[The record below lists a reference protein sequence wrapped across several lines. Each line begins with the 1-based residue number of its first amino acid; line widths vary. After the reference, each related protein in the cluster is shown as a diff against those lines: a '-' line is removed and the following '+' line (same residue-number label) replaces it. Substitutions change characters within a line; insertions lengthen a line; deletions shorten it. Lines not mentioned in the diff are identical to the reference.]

1 MLDIGLY
8 ELVVVGV
15 VALLVVGPKELPG
28 LLRTIGRYVGMIKR
42 QAGEFRAQF
51 DEAIKDTEFDDIRRE
66 VDAIKNDTQATMRS
80 VEENGRITDDAS
92 RSYGDPNHKPNFN
105 QDELDWMN
113 GKESPSP
120 AEKAAIA
127 AGAAAT
133 SDGTPAHAQTSP
145 ADQAASEQPARA
157 PAETAPKPDAPS
169 TAASPSAAPSDEA
182 PAPRRRSSRSAFSDA
197 PETRSSHDANAE
209 V

>member
-42 QAGEFRAQF
+42 QASEFRAQF

-66 VDAIKNDTQATMRS
+66 VDAIKSDTQATMRS
-80 VEENGRITDDAS
+80 VEDSGRITDDAS
-92 RSYGDPNHKPNFN
+92 RTYGDPNHKPNFK

-113 GKESPSP
+113 GKESPAP

-127 AGAAAT
+127 ASAAAT
-133 SDGTPAHAQTSP
+133 SDGTGA
-145 ADQAASEQPARA
+145 AASSA
-157 PAETAPKPDAPS
+157 PPDQSGYEGSEGASAETASKSDAPT
-169 TAASPSAAPSDEA
+169 TATPSSAAPSDDA

-197 PETRSSHDANAE
+197 PEPRTSHDANAE